1 MIKAAIKKAIGGE
14 HLSREEAFEAM
25 DFIMKGEAS
34 DAQIGAFLVGFRMKG
49 EQPQEIAGFAESMR
63 KNARMVQ
70 TAANSEPVDLVG
82 TGGDGKHTFNIS
94 TVASLVVAGAG
105 VPVAKHGN
113 RSVSSKCG
121 SADVLKTLG
130 VNIKLDYQQMS
141 DCLQQTGISFLFAPM
156 LHPAMK
162 YAIGPRREIGVRSV
176 FNILG
181 PITNPAGVKRQL
193 IGVYDREL
201 TELLAEVLRQLG
213 SRHVMLVHSAEGMD
227 EISMAG
233 VTHVVELK
241 DGVINEFDITPASFG
256 LAASDAAI
264 IGGDPEENAQIALR
278 ILNGEK
284 GVARDIVLANAA
296 AGLYV
301 AGAAE
306 DLESAAGK
314 AAESIDSGA
323 AMAKL
328 DALRAFSAQLANQ
341 ATGA

>member
-1 MIKAAIKKAIGGE
+1 MIKEAIKKAISGA

-63 KNARMVQ
+63 KNARVVQ
-70 TAANSEPVDLVG
+70 TMPNSEPVDLVG

-130 VNIKLDYQQMS
+130 VNIELDYQEMS

-193 IGVYDREL
+193 IGVYDRAL
-201 TELLAEVLRQLG
+201 TGLLAEVLRQLG

-233 VTHVVELK
+233 ITHVVELK
-241 DGVINEFDITPASFG
+241 DGEINEFDITPASFG

-278 ILNGEK
+278 ILTGEK
-284 GVARDIVLANAA
+284 GVARDIVIANAA

-301 AGAAE
+301 AGAAA
-306 DLESAAGK
+306 DLESAAAK

-328 DALRAFSAQLANQ
+328 DALRAFSAQLAKQ
-341 ATGA
+341 EADA